1 MCLALRSGLTFSP
14 VRIYQFFRLKT
25 PIYQGRHL
33 ITELISD
40 IGQCVILIFY
50 NIMQQPR
57 DNHVLWCI
65 ILHEGGGNVQRM
77 DDVGYG

>member
-1 MCLALRSGLTFSP
+1 MRP
-14 VRIYQFFRLKT
+14 VPGSLNTNLHFPTVRVRRDT
-25 PIYQGRHL
+25 SAAHL
-33 ITELISD
+33 IAELISD

-50 NIMQQPR
+50 NIMQQSS
-57 DNHVLWCI
+57 DNHVLGGI